1 MHIIQMTFSGLAA
14 LLNPCL
20 KIGQSRNHLELRIL
34 FHQHF
39 FPGQQVNLLL
49 LYEVIAKNKNKNSFT
64 SALRA
69 ATSFATTSIIS
80 SLIAAT

>member
-1 MHIIQMTFSGLAA
+1 MHIIQMTFSRLAA

-20 KIGQSRNHLELRIL
+20 QIRQSRNHLELRIL

-39 FPGQQVNLLL
+39 FSGQEVLL
-49 LYEVIAKNKNKNSFT
+49 LYEIIAKNKNKNSFT